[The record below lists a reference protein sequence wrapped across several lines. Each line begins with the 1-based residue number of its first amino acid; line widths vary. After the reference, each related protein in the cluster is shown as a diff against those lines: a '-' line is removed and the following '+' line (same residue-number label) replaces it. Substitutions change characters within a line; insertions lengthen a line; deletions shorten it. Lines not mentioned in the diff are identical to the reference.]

1 MRRSLLMAT
10 LCFSFA
16 AQGCGSESE
25 DPPNEPAEE
34 PSQPDETVQA
44 GEGEGVAVGDPEETE
59 AEPEAAA
66 PEAPPA
72 EPGTI
77 PGIDF
82 PAVPT
87 TAVAEQAVFVPVPGA
102 LTSLAGNTENPVSGI
117 GWQAAVMVTPG
128 EVESQVRR
136 GFGDPYTCP
145 NSLII
150 PIEPNPE
157 ARAGTLIVSG
167 SPGRFTVE
175 RVLSVADNG
184 NATVSSIW
192 GGSPR
197 AATRNAGRWWVPTA
211 AGAPATY
218 LHCVKP
224 IVDGL
229 PADQEETDRYIMLRA
244 SGEQNLVMTASASSA
259 ITVLP
264 AATCTPIP
272 FDTGARVGSTILATH
287 RGHVREMTV
296 RSIDRATGVF
306 TAHYDFLGTDTE
318 ATFLPGGF
326 MVP

>member
-1 MRRSLLMAT
+1 MHRSLLIAT
-10 LCFSFA
+10 LCLSFT
-16 AQGCGSESE
+16 AQGCGSEDSS
-25 DPPNEPAEE
+25 EPAED
-34 PSQPDETVQA
+34 PSQLDETARA
-44 GEGEGVAVGDPEETE
+44 GEEEGVTAEDPEETR
-59 AEPEAAA
+59 AEPEAVA
-66 PEAPPA
+66 PTPPSA

-82 PAVPT
+82 PAVST
-87 TAVAEQAVFVPVPGA
+87 TAVADQAVYVPVPVA
-102 LTSLAGNTENPVSGI
+102 LASLAGNTEDEVSGL
-117 GWQAAVMVTPG
+117 GWSAAVMVTPG

-157 ARAGTLIVSG
+157 ARAGTMVVAG
-167 SPGRFTVE
+167 GPGRFTVV
-175 RVLSVADNG
+175 RVLSVAENG
-184 NATVSSIW
+184 NATVSSVW

-197 AATRNAGRWWVPTA
+197 ATTRNAGQWWVPTA
-211 AGAPATY
+211 AGAPGTY

-229 PADQEETDRYIMLRA
+229 PGDQQETDRYIMLRA
-244 SGEQNLVMTASASSA
+244 SGEQNLVMTASARTA

-264 AATCTPIP
+264 AATCTPLP
-272 FDTGARVGSTILATH
+272 LDPRVRVGSTILATN

-296 RSIDRATGVF
+296 RSIDRATGVV
-306 TAHYDFLGTDTE
+306 TAHYDFLGTDTDVSV
-318 ATFLPGGF
+318 LPGGF